1 MAAADP
7 PAFHTV
13 CEVYRTGED
22 RGRGREGRTDG
33 RTEGGGDGG
42 GGAGTNAEVL
52 LPEPVEQPFY
62 LRAVVETVDSTGR
75 GRPDKDLGQ
84 DHEMVLHSP

>member
-22 RGRGREGRTDG
+22 RKRRGRTDG
-33 RTEGGGDGG
+33 V

>member
-22 RGRGREGRTDG
+22 RGRGREGG
-33 RTEGGGDGG
+33 EDGG
-42 GGAGTNAEVL
+42 GGAGTNAEVR

-62 LRAVVETVDSTGR
+62 LRAVVEAVDSTGR

>member
-22 RGRGREGRTDG
+22 RGRGGEG
-33 RTEGGGDGG
+33 RTEGGEYGG
-42 GGAGTNAEVL
+42 GGAGTNAEVRL
-52 LPEPVEQPFY
+52 LEPVEQPFY

-75 GRPDKDLGQ
+75 ARPDKDLGQ

>member
-22 RGRGREGRTDG
+22 RGRGGEGRTDG
-33 RTEGGGDGG
+33 R
-42 GGAGTNAEVL
+42 GAGTNAEVR

-62 LRAVVETVDSTGR
+62 LRAVVEAVDSTGR
-75 GRPDKDLGQ
+75 ARADKDLGQ
-84 DHEMVLHSP
+84 DHEMVLRSP